1 MERVIFRKERNPYV
15 QSIRCTNQKNGES
28 WNETLCNPEYNYL
41 AIFPDD
47 ETNPGMVGCV
57 PFFFDGHGDAI
68 FEPYGEADI
77 GYIHGKTRIV
87 HKRDPLSG
95 KLLQAVTAYYS
106 HEVPAHFRIVEK
118 ITH

>member
-47 ETNPGMVGCV
+47 ETNPGMVECL
-57 PFFFDGHGDAI
+57 PFFFDGYGIPH
-68 FEPYGEADI
+68 FEPLTEMCLEY
-77 GYIHGKTRIV
+77 YYGKTHII
-87 HKRDPLSG
+87 HKRDPQIEPLLKALSE
-95 KLLQAVTAYYS
+95 YY
-106 HEVPAHFRIVEK
+106 ENQPFRIVEK
-118 ITH
+118 LTH